1 VVMVVGAF
9 AALYAVAEFVELE
22 YHSRGAAQGQYA
34 PLNSRSVRSPTS
46 TAHSPSRSGEARR
59 A

>member
-22 YHSRGAAQGQYA
+22 YHSRGAEDGQ
-34 PLNSRSVRSPTS
+34 LNSRSAKSPIS
-46 TAHSPSRSGEARR
+46 IARSPSR
-59 A
+59 

>member
-34 PLNSRSVRSPTS
+34 PLNSHSAKSPIS
-46 TAHSPSRSGEARR
+46 IAHSPSRSSEARR